1 MKKFDL
7 ESNDVCKIFPLTFL
21 IENLEKI
28 NCEDNIF
35 QGFRE
40 HEKLILNE
48 EHFNCNC
55 QFESPYWLP
64 EILLHN
70 LSFPFLEIFSAY
82 IVFMNK
88 ESDKNSNN
96 QSFFHSINCLL
107 TLTSQ
112 VLSLPDFKVPQYNA
126 EPPRTSLVV
135 TGQSRHQCRVL
146 ATGPIT
152 RKCAITP
159 KSLAE
164 VDDLA
169 AVCRFLIR
177 SSKIRFH
184 PQFSSQLWPRRHPSR
199 LSAHSSRSHMHGRP
213 APLSAG

>member
-1 MKKFDL
+1 MKKFHL

-40 HEKLILNE
+40 HEKLIVNE

-88 ESDKNSNN
+88 ESDNNSNN

-112 VLSLPDFKVPQYNA
+112 VLSLPDFKEKDKIHGLWRINKSGIEMIEFENEWEERQKDIC
-126 EPPRTSLVV
+126 L
-135 TGQSRHQCRVL
+135 
-146 ATGPIT
+146 
-152 RKCAITP
+152 RKI
-159 KSLAE
+159 
-164 VDDLA
+164 D
-169 AVCRFLIR
+169 
-177 SSKIRFH
+177 KIINYED
-184 PQFSSQLWPRRHPSR
+184 
-199 LSAHSSRSHMHGRP
+199 
-213 APLSAG
+213 